1 MRSIRRY
8 LTAWLLA
15 GFALLWV
22 AAGAG
27 IYLLV
32 RAGLLKAID
41 AELAL
46 DAGVIRHAMRGREP
60 EDAGIRPDG
69 RAFSRMLEGRVP
81 AYQRPGSGAY
91 YQAWTGYGRLLE
103 RSPSLG
109 DRSLVFPARVTA
121 GPLFQTAQI
130 EELGAVRMMSCR
142 MFPPSKGRGKG
153 SAGAKAR
160 GGSNDGTVIVIARD
174 IASIDQVLSALSGGI
189 FIVGLLV
196 AGLAVLLVRTA
207 LHRGLKPLR
216 DLGAQTGAIDAGSLE
231 TRFNATGAP
240 AELRPI
246 CERLNDLMA
255 RLQNSFDRERR
266 FSSDLAHE
274 MRTPVAEL
282 KAIAAVALK
291 WPGSAAENTHR
302 ETLEIARQLERTIE
316 NLLALAR
323 WESGEVPVR
332 DEVVDLSPIIRECWE
347 SHSDLADKRSLRVT
361 IRLDPG
367 TALRADA
374 DMLRH
379 TLGNLM
385 ANAAEYTPEGGEIRV
400 SVLPDGLDI
409 ANTAPDVTAG
419 DLEHLF
425 ERCWRG
431 DPARA
436 GTRHAGLG
444 LSIARSCAD
453 AMGLHLTASREGDL
467 LHFTLRKRHSSRP

>member
-1 MRSIRRY
+1 MRSIRQF

-22 AAGAG
+22 AAGVG
-27 IYLLV
+27 IYLSA
-32 RAGLLKAID
+32 RAGLVKAID
-41 AELAL
+41 AELAM
-46 DAGVIRHAMRGREP
+46 DAAVIRHAMRGREP
-60 EDAGIRPDG
+60 EDAANRPDG
-69 RAFSRMLEGRVP
+69 RAFSRVLEGRAP

-91 YQAWTGYGRLLE
+91 YQAWTGDGRLLE
-103 RSPSLG
+103 RSPGLA
-109 DRSLVFPARVTA
+109 DRSLAFPDQVTA
-121 GPLFQTAQI
+121 DPLFRTARI
-130 EELGAVRMMSCR
+130 EGLGNVRMMSCR
-142 MFPPSKGRGKG
+142 MIPASKGRGKG
-153 SAGAKAR
+153 AKGAKVRAAT
-160 GGSNDGTVIVIARD
+160 NDGTVIVIARD
-174 IASIDQVLSALSGGI
+174 IASIDQALSTLSGGI
-189 FIVGLLV
+189 FIVGLLAA
-196 AGLAVLLVRTA
+196 AGAVLLVRTA

-216 DLGAQTGAIDAGSLE
+216 DLGAQTGTIDAGSLD

-246 CERLNDLMA
+246 CERLNDLMT
-255 RLQNSFDRERR
+255 RLQSSFDRERR

-302 ETLEIARQLERTIE
+302 ETLEIARQLERMIE

-332 DEVVDLSPIIRECWE
+332 DEIVALSPIIRECWE
-347 SHSDLADKRSLRVT
+347 SHSDLAAKRSLRIT
-361 IRLDPG
+361 LDLDPG

-409 ANTAPDVTAG
+409 ANTAPDVTEG

-444 LSIARSCAD
+444 LSIARSCSD
-453 AMGLHLTASREGDL
+453 AMGFQLTASREGDL
-467 LHFTLRKRHSSRP
+467 LHFTLRMRHSSRP